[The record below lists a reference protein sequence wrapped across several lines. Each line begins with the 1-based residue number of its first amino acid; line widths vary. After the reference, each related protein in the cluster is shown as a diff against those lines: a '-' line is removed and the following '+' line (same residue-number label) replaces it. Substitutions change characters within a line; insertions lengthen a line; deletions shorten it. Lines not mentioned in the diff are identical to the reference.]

1 MEKSYRWIQNCYIG
15 VYNCI
20 GEYKTAIPAKYLW
33 SIISMEANA
42 KRSSQALW
50 PMPVF
55 ENIFINNIG
64 DRKLNMLIKA
74 A

>member
-1 MEKSYRWIQNCYIG
+1 MEKRYLYRWIQNCLD
-15 VYNCI
+15 
-20 GEYKTAIPAKYLW
+20 AIPAKYFW

-50 PMPVF
+50 PMPIF